1 MHSPISNTQTVVLE
15 KKFIQNQINIIVENK
30 LKHVIVTKI
39 KKYYMF
45 WGKKWWVSI
54 SMCTNYDLHNKY

>member
-30 LKHVIVTKI
+30 LKHVIATKI

-45 WGKKWWVSI
+45 WGKK
-54 SMCTNYDLHNKY
+54 MMREYKYVYQLRFT